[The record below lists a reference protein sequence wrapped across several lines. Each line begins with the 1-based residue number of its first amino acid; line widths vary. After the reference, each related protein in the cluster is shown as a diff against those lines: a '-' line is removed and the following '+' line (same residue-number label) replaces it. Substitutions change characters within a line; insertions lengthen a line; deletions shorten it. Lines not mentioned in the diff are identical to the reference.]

1 MAGGSWA
8 KGVGAAFAVHAFT
21 ASGAVLGLLAL
32 QAASDRRFGAVF
44 LWLGLAL
51 VVDGIDGT
59 IARKVGV
66 AERLPRYSGEILDL
80 VVDYLTYVVVP
91 AYVLVV
97 VGIVPAVLVWP
108 LAAAV
113 LVSSAFYFADTAMKT
128 PDGGFRGFP
137 AIWNVAVF
145 LLLVFGLPPFANA
158 GIIAGLVAA
167 TFAPFV
173 FVHPFRVVRFRPVT
187 IAVLSLW
194 MLAASL
200 SVAAGLAPPLWVTVV
215 LAVTTAYLGL
225 IGLALRAPVR

>member
-1 MAGGSWA
+1 MAVGNWA
-8 KGVGAAFAVHAFT
+8 MGAGAAFAVHAFT

-32 QAASDRRFGAVF
+32 QATSDRRFDAVF

-59 IARKVGV
+59 IARRVGV
-66 AERLPRYSGEILDL
+66 ATRLPRYSGEILDL

-91 AYVLVV
+91 AHVLVV
-97 VGIVPAVLVWP
+97 AGLVPAGLVWP
-108 LAAAV
+108 LAAAI

-128 PDGGFRGFP
+128 PEGGFRGFP
-137 AIWNVAVF
+137 AIWNVAIF
-145 LLLVFGLPPFANA
+145 LLMVFGLPPLANA

-173 FVHPFRVVRFRPVT
+173 FIHPFRVVRFRPVT
-187 IAVLSLW
+187 LAVLALW
-194 MLAASL
+194 MLAAGL
-200 SVAAGLAPPLWVTVV
+200 SVAAGLAPPPWVSVV

-225 IGLALRAPVR
+225 IGLALRAPLT